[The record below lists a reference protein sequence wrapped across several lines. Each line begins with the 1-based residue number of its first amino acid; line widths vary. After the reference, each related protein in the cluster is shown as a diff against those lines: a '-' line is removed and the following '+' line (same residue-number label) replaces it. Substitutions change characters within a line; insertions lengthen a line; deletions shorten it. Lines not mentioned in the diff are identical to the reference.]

1 MPSPHTFIVQPSLP
15 EKLKPLLELAYNLY
29 WPRYL
34 ETAAL
39 FRDLDPGEWE
49 RTDHNPVLL
58 LMSLPAARLQEVAGD
73 PGYIARL
80 ERVWQ
85 QHQTAIAPPVN
96 WSRRHGPDGDP
107 VIAYF
112 SAEFG
117 LSEALPIYAGGLGFL
132 AGDHLKSA
140 SDLGLP
146 MVGVGLLY
154 RQGYFHQR
162 LDRQGHQQ
170 EIYPYNDF
178 YQLPL
183 VAERQPGG
191 KPLTVRVTFPDPD
204 RQVEARVWRAR
215 VGRLNLYLL
224 DTDCP
229 GNLKEDRMITDRLY
243 GGDLEKRIQQEIIL
257 GIGGV
262 RALQALGIDASIY
275 HLNEGHSA
283 FLVLERM
290 RQLQEQYGL
299 DPGTARE
306 LAASSNIFTTHT
318 PVAAGIDIFPPYLM
332 DKYFTD
338 YYQALGLSRQEFLA
352 LGRQDPNNQQ
362 EPFNMAVLAL
372 RLSARANGVSQLH
385 GQTARRMWQS
395 VWPGLPVEAVP
406 IGAITNGVHTTS
418 WVGPQM
424 AALYDCYLGTAWRDD
439 PASPGAWDGVE
450 GIPAREL
457 WQAHEEQRRE
467 LQAFARRR
475 LARQLQGWG
484 AGPREIAALE
494 EFFDPGALTIGF
506 ARRFAAYKRPALLL
520 SDAERLA
527 RILGDRQRPVQI
539 IYAGKAHP
547 RDEEG
552 KQLIQQITALTATE
566 AFRGRLVFLEDYDLE
581 VARYLVQ
588 GVDVWLGNPR
598 RPLEASS
605 TSGMKAVV
613 NGALQASTLD
623 GWWAEAWTP
632 ATGWAIGSGKV
643 YADAGYQDA
652 LEGEALYNLLEK
664 EIIPLFYERDGSN
677 LPVAWVDMM
686 KRSIKA
692 YAPAFN
698 TQRMVSE
705 YSRQFYVPVAGLYRR
720 LQAGNLERARKLA
733 AWRSRVRGA
742 WPALKIEEITDDR
755 EGDVVAGD
763 SLKVQ
768 ARIYLGSL
776 QPEEV
781 AVELYYGP
789 VGPGGEITAGERME
803 LADYQDR
810 GGGRYLYSGTIP
822 CRQGGRQGYNLLVL
836 PRHEDQAYPY
846 QSGLILWG

>member
-15 EKLKPLLELAYNLY
+15 AKLKPLLELAYNLY
-29 WPRYL
+29 WPRYI
-34 ETAAL
+34 ETATL

-49 RTDHNPVLL
+49 KTDHNPVLL

-73 PGYIARL
+73 PGYIDRL

-85 QHQTAIAPPVN
+85 QHQAAIAPPVN
-96 WSRRHGPDGDP
+96 WTRRHGLDGDT

-117 LSEALPIYAGGLGFL
+117 LSEALPIYAGGLGLL

-146 MVGVGLLY
+146 LVGVGLLY
-154 RQGYFHQR
+154 HQGYFHQR

-191 KPLTVRVTFPDPD
+191 EPLTVRVNFPDPD

-229 GNLKEDRMITDRLY
+229 SNLEEDRLITDRLY

-262 RALQALGIDASIY
+262 RALKALGIDASIY

-290 RQLQEQYGL
+290 RQLQQQYGL

-332 DKYFTD
+332 DKYFTE

-385 GQTARRMWQS
+385 GRTSRQMWQA
-395 VWPGLPVEAVP
+395 VWPGLPAGAVP
-406 IGAITNGVHTTS
+406 IGAITNGVHTTT
-418 WVGPQM
+418 WVGARM

-439 PASPGAWDGVE
+439 PVSPDAWAGVE

-457 WQAHEEQRRE
+457 WQAHEDQRRE
-467 LQAFARRR
+467 LLAFTRRR
-475 LARQLQGWG
+475 LANQLRGWG

-506 ARRFAAYKRPALLL
+506 ARRFAAYKRPALLI
-520 SDAERLA
+520 SAPERLA
-527 RILGDRQRPVQI
+527 RILGDRQRPVQV

-552 KQLIQQITALTATE
+552 KQLIQKITALTGTG

-613 NGALQASTLD
+613 NGALHASTLD

-632 ATGWAIGSGKV
+632 ATGWAIGSGDV
-643 YADAGYQDA
+643 YEDAAYQDA
-652 LEGEALYNLLEK
+652 VEGEALYNLLEK
-664 EIIPLFYERDGSN
+664 EIIPFFYERDDSG
-677 LPVAWVDMM
+677 LPVAWVNMM

-692 YAPAFN
+692 YAPVFN
-698 TQRMVSE
+698 TQRMVAE
-705 YSRQFYVPVAGLYRR
+705 YSRQFYVPVTGLYQR
-720 LQAGNLERARKLA
+720 LRAGNQERARKLA
-733 AWRSRVRGA
+733 SWRSRVRGA
-742 WPALKIEEITDDR
+742 WPAVKIEEITDDR
-755 EGDVVAGD
+755 EGDVVAGA
-763 SLKVQ
+763 SLQVQ

-776 QPEEV
+776 QPQEV

-789 VGPGGEITAGERME
+789 VGPNGEITAGERME

-810 GGGRYLYSGTIP
+810 GEGRYQYSGTIP